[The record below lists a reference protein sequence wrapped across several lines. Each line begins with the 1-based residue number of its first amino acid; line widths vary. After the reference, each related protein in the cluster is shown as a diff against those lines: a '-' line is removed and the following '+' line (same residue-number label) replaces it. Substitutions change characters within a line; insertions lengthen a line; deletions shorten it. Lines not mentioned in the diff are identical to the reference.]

1 MPRVLIDIPADRL
14 SALCRKH
21 GVKTLWLFGSAVAM
35 EGERAEFSA
44 IQSDVDMLV
53 EFEEHPPNGRA
64 MAFFALERELTA
76 LLGRPVDLA
85 EPGGLR
91 NPIIRDSILCRR
103 VPVYAAA

>member
-1 MPRVLIDIPADRL
+1 
-14 SALCRKH
+14 
-21 GVKTLWLFGSAVAM
+21 
-35 EGERAEFSA
+35 
-44 IQSDVDMLV
+44 
-53 EFEEHPPNGRA
+53 

-91 NPIIRDSILCRR
+91 NPIVRDSVLSRR